1 MSTEDQVRSRVF
13 RSVCIQ
19 TDRETF
25 IKSEGVK
32 EPQGKSLDSQHS
44 VSKNGDLNLTK
55 NLNFTGK
62 ENMFPPPPPP
72 PAFLQLELDS
82 KVLPPPPPP
91 PPPPPGSSAPAAC
104 PLLSQPL
111 HVPGSVPPPPPPP
124 PPDLIGL
131 PPPPP
136 FLHSIPP
143 PPPGGAVFL
152 SQVPDNT
159 LRKQSVEPVCPMK
172 PLYWT
177 RIHVQENRYYGLT
190 LYIKI

>member
-1 MSTEDQVRSRVF
+1 MSTEDHIRPRVF

-25 IKSEGVK
+25 IKSDEVK
-32 EPQGKSLDSQHS
+32 GGQSRIVDFQQS
-44 VSKNGDLNLTK
+44 VSKNPDLSLTK
-55 NLNFTGK
+55 NLNLTGK
-62 ENMFPPPPPP
+62 ENMVPPPPPP

-82 KVLPPPPPP
+82 MVPPPPP
-91 PPPPPGSSAPAAC
+91 PPPPPGPCAPTIS
-104 PLLSQPL
+104 LLLPQPL
-111 HVPGSVPPPPPPP
+111 DVPGSTPPPPPP
-124 PPDLIGL
+124 PPDMMCL

-136 FLHSIPP
+136 VLHSVPP
-143 PPPGGAVFL
+143 PPPGGAVYL

-177 RIHVQENRYYGLT
+177 RIQIQENRYYSEIIPT
-190 LYIKI
+190 YIF